1 MSSNSNQLSSSERR
15 QIARQ
20 VRDAFPRMGIYAIR
34 DKVTGRVS
42 VGSSRN
48 VDGALNRAQFELRM
62 RSHADKE
69 LQAAWNTGGPE
80 RFAFEIVDLL
90 TERDDPDFDYA
101 KEMQALEALYR
112 DELEKKTGA
121 L

>member
-1 MSSNSNQLSSSERR
+1 MSSNSNHLSPSARR

-34 DKVTGRVS
+34 DKETGKVL

-48 VDGALNRAQFELRM
+48 VDGALNRARFELRM
-62 RSHADKE
+62 RSHSDKA
-69 LQAAWNTGGPE
+69 LQAAWNSSGPE
-80 RFAFEIVDLL
+80 RFAFEIVDMLK
-90 TERDDPDFDYA
+90 ERDDPNFDYA
-101 KEMQALEALYR
+101 KEMQALEQLYR
-112 DELEKKTGA
+112 EELEKKAGA

>member
-1 MSSNSNQLSSSERR
+1 MSSNPHHLSPSARR

-34 DKVTGRVS
+34 DKETGKER

-62 RSHADKE
+62 RSHPDKA
-69 LQAAWNTGGPE
+69 LQAAWDNSGPE
-80 RFAFEIVDLL
+80 RFAFDIVDLL
-90 TERDDPDFDYA
+90 KERDDPNFDYA
-101 KEMQALEALYR
+101 KEMQ
-112 DELEKKTGA
+112 ELEQFYREELETTPGA
-121 L
+121 P

>member
-1 MSSNSNQLSSSERR
+1 MSSNSNHPSASTRR

-34 DKVTGRVS
+34 DKETGRVL

-62 RSHADKE
+62 RSHADKV
-69 LQAAWNTGGPE
+69 LQAAWDSSGPE
-80 RFAFEIVDLL
+80 RFTFDIIDLMK
-90 TERDDPDFDYA
+90 ERDDPDFDYA
-101 KEMQALEALYR
+101 KELQALEQLYR
-112 DELEKKTGA
+112 EELEKKTGV